1 METEKVRLS
10 INKFLKL
17 YFDNCNTLYDEIGF
31 DRISKKQFRYLKKIM
46 KIEDCTASKLAAATG
61 LSKPTV
67 TEIIKNF
74 ITLNLVQKRIDDNDR
89 RVAYIELTELGHT
102 LASTNEL
109 ESKRIAKVVMEK
121 LDRDTVTTLVRIF
134 DELGE

>member
-17 YFDNCNTLYDEIGF
+17 YYDNCNLLYDEIGF
-31 DRISKKQFRYLKKIM
+31 DRISKKQFRYLKEIM
-46 KIEDCTASKLAAATG
+46 KIEDCTASKLAAKTS

-74 ITLNLVQKRIDDNDR
+74 ISLNLIQKRVDENDR
-89 RVAYIELTELGHT
+89 RVAYIELTELGRM

-109 ESKRIAKVVMEK
+109 ESKRIAEVVMSK
-121 LDRDTVTTLVRIF
+121 LDQDTLTTLVRIL